1 MAAINLNKEL
11 FHKYI
16 NDGNKPIL
24 VDFWAPWC
32 VYCRRIAP
40 AIEKLAEAYEE
51 TLVIGKLNIDEEPH
65 LADLEEIEVIPT
77 LVIYKGGQVL
87 GSIVAPESKAQ
98 IEDFIKNTIAGAP

>member
-16 NDGNKPIL
+16 NDGNKPVL
-24 VDFWAPWC
+24 VNFSAPWC

-40 AIEKLAEAYEE
+40 AMEKLAEAYEKE
-51 TLVIGKLNIDEEPH
+51 LVIGKLNIDLEPE
-65 LADLEEIEVIPT
+65 LAELEEIEVVPT
-77 LVIYKGGQVL
+77 LVIYKNGHIL

-98 IEDFIKNTIAGAP
+98 IEAFIQESLVSA